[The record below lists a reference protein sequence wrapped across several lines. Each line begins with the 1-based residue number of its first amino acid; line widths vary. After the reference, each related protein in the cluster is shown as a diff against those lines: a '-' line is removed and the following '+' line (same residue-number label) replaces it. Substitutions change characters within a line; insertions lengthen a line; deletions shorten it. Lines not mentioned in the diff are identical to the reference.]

1 MPARC
6 TIADGRWRFALL
18 ALLAVVV
25 AVCADQADAG
35 PVDGLCAA
43 LARQAERA
51 EGIPPGLVEAVA
63 LAESG
68 RWLADEGTTQPWP
81 WTITSGAES
90 FFFASKPEALRKV
103 HELRKEGRSNIDVG
117 CMQINLGYHGDAF
130 ASVAEALEPAA
141 NVAYGARFLRELREE
156 TRSWARATARYHS
169 RHPERGQ
176 AYREK
181 VYRYWE
187 QVRHARVVDDVPT
200 RLVGGP
206 LVADA
211 ETPGLLPAPGPR
223 LIVPGDA
230 GRERRRVPGG
240 IPILRGGV
248 GSLRDG

>member
-1 MPARC
+1 MLARS
-6 TIADGRWRFALL
+6 TIAVGRRWLVSL
-18 ALLAVVV
+18 ALVV
-25 AVCADQADAG
+25 VCADQADAG

-68 RWLADEGTTQPWP
+68 RWLADQGTTRSWP
-81 WTITSGAES
+81 WTITAGSDN

-103 HELRKEGRSNIDVG
+103 HELQSQGRSNIDVG
-117 CMQINLGYHGDAF
+117 CMQINLGYHGHAF

-141 NVAYGARFLRELREE
+141 NVAYGARFLRKLREE

-169 RHPERGQ
+169 RHPERGR

-181 VYRYWE
+181 VYRFWH
-187 QVRHARVVDDVPT
+187 QVQGGRVVDEVPL
-200 RLVGGP
+200 RLVGRP

-211 ETPGLLPAPGPR
+211 TPPSLVPVPGPR
-223 LIVPGDA
+223 LLVPGRAAAD
-230 GRERRRVPGG
+230 RRSAPGG
-240 IPILRGGV
+240 VPVLRGGIT
-248 GSLRDG
+248 GLQDG